1 MSLSW
6 IMGAIFPVVMIGT
19 IFLALIASERGN
31 MILCWFLVA
40 MVGIEIVA
48 RLVI

>member
-1 MSLSW
+1 
-6 IMGAIFPVVMIGT
+6 MGAIFPIMVLGT

-31 MILCWFLVA
+31 MTLCWFLVA
-40 MVGIEIVA
+40 MVGMEIVA